1 MLGMRFGSAP
11 FYPSRVTVLPQ
22 SLSEWDLTEI
32 TRGNHWIHEIK
43 HDAPAHSDGLSKTG
57 DIVATTAAVIVFWP
71 AAFLVGG
78 DDAQTAELVHLKGEF
93 DAIQRVSVKKGCTTQ
108 FQNRT
113 GAPRR

>member
-43 HDAPAHSDGLSKTG
+43 HDAPAHSDGLGKTG

-78 DDAQTAELVHLKGEF
+78 DEAQTAELAHLKGEF

-113 GAPRR
+113 GAR